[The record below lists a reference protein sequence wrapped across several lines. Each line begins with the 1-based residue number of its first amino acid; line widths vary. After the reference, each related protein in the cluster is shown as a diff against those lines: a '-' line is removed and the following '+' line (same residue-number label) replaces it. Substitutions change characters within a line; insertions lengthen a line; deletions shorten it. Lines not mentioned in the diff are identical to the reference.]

1 MSRKE
6 GGMKRKLLNIWQW
19 LKNHAVF
26 FVCILLGCAAGF
38 WGGLCGFIVGIFL
51 EKILNYKKDAT
62 KLVDIVKNPFGN
74 KEKINNEPFDG
85 ALIMCAIAV
94 NVAGTASNA
103 ARQIQFVFKEKIVFD
118 WHLYCGVA
126 LKAENKNNDLL
137 TECLAA
143 KLSHSEDK
151 NILPYVFKVFEALE
165 YGWDFRVGNP
175 PSVYLAEL
183 LNYQHKSDEV
193 ISAYTILGLTPDA
206 SEKAVKNAYRQLV
219 RQYHPDTL
227 KGLSDSQKQIA
238 QEAFLRIQKA
248 YDKINSQ

>member
-1 MSRKE
+1 MGKKE
-6 GGMKRKLLNIWQW
+6 GGMKKILLNIWQW
-19 LKNHAVF
+19 LKIHRTTI
-26 FVCILLGCAAGF
+26 VCTLLGCAAGL
-38 WGGLCGFIVGIFL
+38 WGCICGFIVGVFL
-51 EKILNYKKDAT
+51 EKLLICKNDGK
-62 KLVDIVKNPFGN
+62 KLVEIVKNPFGN
-74 KEKINNEPFDG
+74 KEKIINEPFDG

-94 NVAGTASNA
+94 NVAGTSSNA
-103 ARQIQFVFKEKIVFD
+103 ARQIQFVFKERIAFD
-118 WHLYCGVA
+118 WQLYCAVA

-137 TECLAA
+137 TECLAS
-143 KLSHSEDK
+143 KLSHSKERDL
-151 NILPYVFKVFEALE
+151 LPLVFKVFEALE

-183 LNYQHKSDEV
+183 LNYQHKSDDV
-193 ISAYTILGLTPDA
+193 ISAYTILGLSPDA